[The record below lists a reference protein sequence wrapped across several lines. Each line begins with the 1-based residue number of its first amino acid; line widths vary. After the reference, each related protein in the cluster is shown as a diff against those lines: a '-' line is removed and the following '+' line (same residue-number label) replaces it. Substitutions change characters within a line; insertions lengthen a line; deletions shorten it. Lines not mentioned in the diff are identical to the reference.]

1 LSAAKTGAV
10 EESVKHPILS
20 KLPTTGTSVGI
31 LAGKVEVEGE
41 ADVEDVGNDTEDDGA
56 KVRLEDV
63 PVVAGGTV
71 TGDDDVGGDVDT
83 GDAEVGRGV
92 GVVAAVEAGDDGDAT
107 ETEDVD
113 VDVVAGEDESAHWP
127 LPHVWPG
134 LHALHKVPTAH

>member
-1 LSAAKTGAV
+1 M
-10 EESVKHPILS
+10 KHPILS
-20 KLPTTGTSVGI
+20 KLPTAGTSVGI

-41 ADVEDVGNDTEDDGA
+41 ADVEDVGNDT
-56 KVRLEDV
+56 EDV

-83 GDAEVGRGV
+83 GDAEVGWGV